1 MALAHRGGKLIK
13 LRPTSKISI
22 HHIGNRAFFIYDLSF
37 IIYPFPL
44 PSCRSRAGPNRMI
57 KLLQNLEHRSRP
69 FWMLAGLGFL
79 VLVGI
84 TDYRTGFELS
94 FSVFYLLG
102 IGLGAWFI
110 GRWYGLFLS
119 LLSVVVWIT
128 GDFAAGVHY
137 SSPFIPI
144 WNSTILL
151 TFYSIVVWLL
161 ASLHSLHKGLE
172 DRVRQSTLALTQE
185 MAERERLEKEILEVS
200 EREQRRLGR
209 DLHDGLCQHL
219 TGTAL
224 AGQVLREKLQAKA
237 SPEAADAA
245 KIIGLVEDGI
255 TMARDLARGT
265 YQVDKDAEGLM
276 AALQELSANISK
288 WSKTVCVFE
297 HDAPV
302 LIHNATT
309 AMHLHRIAQEAV
321 SNAIRHGKARR
332 IVIELSERNGQVTL
346 TVEDDGVGLSEGW
359 QKSPGLGTR
368 IMAHRA
374 AMIGADFAID
384 LNPTGGTFVK
394 CSLPIP
400 PQSADNPP
408 DKL

>member
-1 MALAHRGGKLIK
+1 
-13 LRPTSKISI
+13 
-22 HHIGNRAFFIYDLSF
+22 
-37 IIYPFPL
+37 
-44 PSCRSRAGPNRMI
+44 MI

-265 YQVDKDAEGLM
+265 YQVDMDAEGLM

>member
-1 MALAHRGGKLIK
+1 M
-13 LRPTSKISI
+13 
-22 HHIGNRAFFIYDLSF
+22 
-37 IIYPFPL
+37 
-44 PSCRSRAGPNRMI
+44 M
-57 KLLQNLEHRSRP
+57 KLLQNLERWSRP
-69 FWMLAGLGFL
+69 FLMLAGLGFL
-79 VLVGI
+79 MLVGAI
-84 TDYRTGFELS
+84 DYLTGFELF

-102 IGLGAWFI
+102 IGLATWYL
-110 GRWYGLFLS
+110 GRWHGLV
-119 LLSVVVWIT
+119 LSVLSVAVWIA
-128 GDFAAGVHY
+128 GDLAAGAHY

-151 TFYSIVVWLL
+151 TFYFIVVWLL
-161 ASLHSLHKGLE
+161 ASLRSLHKGLE
-172 DRVRQSTLALTQE
+172 DRVRQRTLALTQE

-200 EREQRRLGR
+200 EREQRRIGR

-224 AGQVLREKLQAKA
+224 AGQVLREKLQAKS
-237 SPEAADAA
+237 SPEAADAG
-245 KIIGLVEDGI
+245 KIIGLVENGI

-265 YQVDKDAEGLM
+265 YQADMAAEGLM
-276 AALQELSANISK
+276 AALEELLANTTK

-297 HDAPV
+297 CDAPV
-302 LIHNATT
+302 LIQDATS

-332 IVIELSERNGQVTL
+332 IVVRLSERNGRVAL
-346 TVEDDGVGLSEGW
+346 TVEDDGAGLPEGW
-359 QKSPGLGTR
+359 QKSPGLGAR

-374 AMIGADFAID
+374 AMIGADFVMD

-400 PQSADNPP
+400 PQSGDTAPG
-408 DKL
+408 KHEL

>member
-1 MALAHRGGKLIK
+1 M
-13 LRPTSKISI
+13 
-22 HHIGNRAFFIYDLSF
+22 
-37 IIYPFPL
+37 
-44 PSCRSRAGPNRMI
+44 M
-57 KLLQNLEHRSRP
+57 KLLQSLERRSRP
-69 FWMLAGLGFL
+69 FWALAGLGFL
-79 VLVGI
+79 ILVGI
-84 TDYRTGFELS
+84 IDYVTGFELS

-119 LLSVVVWIT
+119 VLSVAVWIT
-128 GDFAAGVHY
+128 GDIAAGAHY

-144 WNSTILL
+144 WNSAIFL
-151 TFYSIVVWLL
+151 TFYFIVVWLL
-161 ASLHSLHKGLE
+161 ASLRSLHKGLE
-172 DRVRQSTLALTQE
+172 ERVRQSTRALTQE

-224 AGQVLREKLQAKA
+224 AGQVLREKLQARSA
-237 SPEAADAA
+237 PEAVEAG

-265 YQVDKDAEGLM
+265 YQADLAAEGLI
-276 AALQELSANISK
+276 AALRELSANTTK
-288 WSKTVCVFE
+288 WSKTDCVFQ
-297 HDAPV
+297 HGAPV
-302 LIHNATT
+302 LIHDATT

-332 IVIELSERNGQVTL
+332 IVVELSERNGRVVL
-346 TVEDDGVGLSEGW
+346 TVEDDGVGLAESW

-374 AMIGADFAID
+374 AMIGADFALD
-384 LNPTGGTFVK
+384 LNPTGGTLVK

-400 PQSADNPP
+400 THSGHNVPGQHE
-408 DKL
+408 L

>member
-1 MALAHRGGKLIK
+1 M
-13 LRPTSKISI
+13 T
-22 HHIGNRAFFIYDLSF
+22 
-37 IIYPFPL
+37 
-44 PSCRSRAGPNRMI
+44 
-57 KLLQNLEHRSRP
+57 KLLQNLEHRSRL

-79 VLVGI
+79 ILVGI
-84 TDYRTGFELS
+84 IDYRTGFDLS

-102 IGLGAWFI
+102 IGLGTWFI
-110 GRWYGLFLS
+110 GRWYGL
-119 LLSVVVWIT
+119 LLSVLSVAVWMT
-128 GDFAAGVHY
+128 GDFAAGVHF

-151 TFYSIVVWLL
+151 TFYSVVVWLL
-161 ASLHSLHKGLE
+161 ASLHSLHQGLE
-172 DRVRQSTLALTQE
+172 DRVRQSTMALTQE

-224 AGQVLREKLQAKA
+224 AGQVLCEKLQAR
-237 SPEAADAA
+237 SLPEAADAG
-245 KIIGLVEDGI
+245 KIIALVEDGI

-265 YQVDKDAEGLM
+265 YQADMEAEGLM
-276 AALQELSANISK
+276 AALEELSANISK

-297 HDAPV
+297 HGPPV
-302 LIHNATT
+302 SLHNATT
-309 AMHLHRIAQEAV
+309 AMHLHRIAQEAI

-332 IVIELSERNGQVTL
+332 IVVELSQRQGRVTL

-359 QKSPGLGTR
+359 QKSQGLGTR

-374 AMIGADFAID
+374 AMIGADFALD
-384 LNPTGGTFVK
+384 HNPTGGALVK

-400 PQSADNPP
+400 PQSADNAPP
-408 DKL
+408 NK

>member
-1 MALAHRGGKLIK
+1 ML
-13 LRPTSKISI
+13 
-22 HHIGNRAFFIYDLSF
+22 
-37 IIYPFPL
+37 
-44 PSCRSRAGPNRMI
+44 
-57 KLLQNLEHRSRP
+57 KLLQYLEHRSRP
-69 FWMLAGLGFL
+69 FLMLAGLGFL

-84 TDYRTGFELS
+84 IDYLTGFEL
-94 FSVFYLLG
+94 FFAVFYLLG
-102 IGLGAWFI
+102 IGLATWFI
-110 GRWYGLFLS
+110 GRWYGL
-119 LLSVVVWIT
+119 LLSVLSVAVWIT
-128 GDFAAGVHY
+128 GDIAAGAHY

-144 WNSTILL
+144 WNSAIFL

-161 ASLHSLHKGLE
+161 ASLQSLHKGLE
-172 DRVRQSTLALTQE
+172 ERVRQSTRALTQE
-185 MAERERLEKEILEVS
+185 MAERARLEKEILEVS

-224 AGQVLREKLQAKA
+224 AGQVLREKLQARSA
-237 SPEAADAA
+237 PEAADAG

-265 YQVDKDAEGLM
+265 YQADLDAEGLM
-276 AALQELSANISK
+276 AALQELSANTAK

-297 HDAPV
+297 HDTPV

-332 IVIELSERNGQVTL
+332 IVVELSERNGRVAL
-346 TVEDDGVGLSEGW
+346 TVEDDGVGLPDGW

-374 AMIGADFAID
+374 AMIGADFAVD

-400 PQSADNPP
+400 PQSGDNAPG
-408 DKL
+408 KT